1 MTEKSWASTTSP
13 SVQPLPA
20 GKFCEDIYWRKPNG
34 WITVGPS
41 NNGTCREDFALRG
54 FEPMWKYGRL
64 PSDEAHWEE
73 NRFAMI
79 LRHRDG
85 PGEFCIDQLL
95 TLLWFQEENCPV
107 YGVKFPQLAGHAVK
121 VWPCVEHDCERK
133 FYDHDDDGK
142 GPPALANHLRIIH
155 RWGVQDI
162 IALGSR
168 LGIDFN
174 ELYQGMGQPIDIDLE
189 AAPEVSYD
197 CPDCEWTPKTDAK
210 RPDTALLA
218 HKRAA
223 HPELVVEVAT
233 P

>member
-1 MTEKSWASTTSP
+1 MSDTGTTP
-13 SVQPLPA
+13 ENNAGPLPS
-20 GKFCEDIYWRKPNG
+20 GKYEQDIYYRKPDG
-34 WITVGPS
+34 WIVVGPS
-41 NNGTCREDFALRG
+41 RNGTCVTDFIRRG
-54 FEPMWKYGRL
+54 FEPLYQYGGI
-64 PSDEAHWEE
+64 PNDPVHWEDSHWTT
-73 NRFAMI
+73 I
-79 LRHRDG
+79 LQHPAG
-85 PGEFCIDQLL
+85 PAEFPVDQVL
-95 TLLWFQEENCPV
+95 TLRWYTEEDCPIP
-107 YGVKFPQLAGHAVK
+107 GVVFPQLKGHKVK
-121 VWPCVEHDCERK
+121 EWPCVEHDCVRK
-133 FYDHDDDGK
+133 FYGFDDDGK

-174 ELYQGMGQPIDIDLE
+174 ELYRGMGEPTDIDLE
-189 AAPEVSYD
+189 AAPEVSFD
-197 CPDCEWTPKTDAK
+197 CPDCDWTPKTDAK